1 MIRSLYVRVVLT
13 FIAVTV
19 ISLLISSF
27 IAFRWFEKDVNRDMS
42 AELMKE
48 GAKVQQ
54 LYDAWQPEDL
64 SVFVE
69 QTSSLIRELHI
80 TLVGPDGQT
89 IDSEDK
95 GQNPPIKKGNYAE
108 EVDTVLS
115 GANAIIQ
122 EESQQGDPM
131 RPVAIGVPLQT
142 TDGVYAM
149 FLQPNLKPQRE
160 NFRRN
165 NTMINLT
172 SLLVGSF
179 LILMASRFLVSP
191 LKKMTSATRQ
201 IARGDFRIN
210 LRMKRR
216 DEIGELAES
225 IQLMASELGQL
236 EQMRKDF
243 VSNVSHEM
251 QTPLTS
257 IHGFSQALT
266 ISELSDKERIRYAS
280 IIETESERLS
290 RLIRNLL
297 KLSSLDS
304 DKHPF
309 QIEAYR
315 LDRQLRDVILT
326 LEPIWTSKSITF
338 HLHLQELVIQADR
351 DQLSQVWTNLIHN
364 ALKFSSEGGSIEI
377 SMTRERGYAVIAI
390 KDHGEGMAKEDLQ
403 RIFERFYKAD
413 ASRNRYEGSGLG
425 LSIAKKIIDLHEG
438 RIQVESELGEGTT
451 FRVYLRL

>member
-13 FIAVTV
+13 FIAVT
-19 ISLLISSF
+19 IIGLFISSVVS
-27 IAFRWFEKDVNRDMS
+27 FRWFEKDVNRDMS
-42 AELMKE
+42 GELMKE
-48 GAKVQQ
+48 GEKIQQ
-54 LYDAWQPEDL
+54 LYDTWQPEDL

-69 QTSSLIRELHI
+69 QTSSIMKELHI
-80 TLVGPDGQT
+80 TLIGTDGQT
-89 IDSEDK
+89 IGSGHAEKNPMLKDGGYADK
-95 GQNPPIKKGNYAE
+95 
-108 EVDTVLS
+108 VDTVLS
-115 GANAIIQ
+115 GMEAIIQ
-122 EESQQGDPM
+122 DEGQKGSPP
-131 RPVAIGVPLQT
+131 RPVAIGVPLHT
-142 TDGVYAM
+142 EDGVYAM

-160 NFRRN
+160 SFWRN
-165 NTMINLT
+165 NTMFNMT
-172 SLLVGSF
+172 SLLVGSV
-179 LILMASRFLVSP
+179 LILMASRFIVSP

-201 IARGDFRIN
+201 ITRGDFNIN

-266 ISELSDKERIRYAS
+266 ISEISDKERIRYAS
-280 IIETESERLS
+280 IIEAESERLS

-309 QIEAYR
+309 QMESYR
-315 LDRQLRDVILT
+315 LDRQLRDVILSM
-326 LEPIWTSKSITF
+326 EPIWTSKSITL

-364 ALKFSSEGGSIEI
+364 ALKFSPEGGSVEI
-377 SMTRERGYAVIAI
+377 TMTRERGYVVVAI
-390 KDHGEGMAKEDLQ
+390 QDHGEGMAKEDLQ

-425 LSIAKKIIDLHEG
+425 LSIAKKIIDIHEG
-438 RIQVESELGEGTT
+438 RIQVESELGEGTI
-451 FRVYLRL
+451 FRVYLTL

>member
-1 MIRSLYVRVVLT
+1 MIRSLYVRVVII
-13 FIAVTV
+13 FIAVTI
-19 ISLLISSF
+19 ISLMISSLF
-27 IAFRWFEKDVNRDMS
+27 AFRWFEKDVNRGMS
-42 AELMKE
+42 SDLMVDGK
-48 GAKVQQ
+48 KIQQ
-54 LYDAWQPEDL
+54 LYESWQPEDL
-64 SVFVE
+64 SEFLA
-69 QTSSLIRELHI
+69 QSSSMMRSLHI
-80 TLVGPDGQT
+80 TLMDADGHSM
-89 IDSEDK
+89 DSGNNERT
-95 GQNPPIKKGNYAE
+95 PPVKKESYAE
-108 EVDTVLS
+108 QVDTILS
-115 GANAIIQ
+115 GSDVVI
-122 EESQQGDPM
+122 EESGPNGSPA
-131 RPVAIGVPLQT
+131 RPIAIGMPLRT
-142 TDGVYAM
+142 ADGVYAM

-160 NFRRN
+160 DFRRN
-165 NTMINLT
+165 NGIFNMT

-179 LILMASRFLVSP
+179 LILMASRFVVSP

-201 IARGDFRIN
+201 IARGDFKVN
-210 LRMKRR
+210 LHTKRR

-225 IQLMASELGQL
+225 IQHMAGELGQL

-266 ISELSDKERIRYAS
+266 ISELSDEERIRYAS

-309 QIEAYR
+309 QPETYR
-315 LDRQLRDVILT
+315 LDRQLKDVILS
-326 LEPIWTSKSITF
+326 LEPIWTGKSITF
-338 HLHLQELVIQADR
+338 HLHLQEQVIYADR

-364 ALKFSSEGGSIEI
+364 ALKFSPDGGSIEI
-377 SMTRERGYAVIAI
+377 TMNRERGYTVVAI
-390 KDHGEGMAKEDLQ
+390 QDQGEGMAKEDLQ

-425 LSIAKKIIDLHEG
+425 LSIAKKIMDIHEG
-438 RIQVESELGEGTT
+438 RIQVESELGEGTI
-451 FRVYLRL
+451 FRVYLKL

>member
-13 FIAVTV
+13 FIAVTI
-19 ISLLISSF
+19 ISLTISSF
-27 IAFRWFEKDVNRDMS
+27 VAFRWFEKDVNRDMS
-42 AELMKE
+42 GELIEE
-48 GAKVQQ
+48 GEKIQQ
-54 LYDAWQPEDL
+54 LYDTWQPEDL

-69 QTSSLIRELHI
+69 QTSNIMRELHI
-80 TLVGPDGQT
+80 TLVGSDGQT
-89 IDSEDK
+89 IDSGNDEK
-95 GQNPPIKKGNYAE
+95 NPPVKKGNYTE
-108 EVDTVLS
+108 KVDTVLS
-115 GANAIIQ
+115 GADTIIQ
-122 EESQQGDPM
+122 EKEPNGGPL

-142 TDGVYAM
+142 ADGVYAM

-160 NFRRN
+160 SFRRN
-165 NTMINLT
+165 NSMFNMTT
-172 SLLVGSF
+172 LLVGSF

-191 LKKMTSATRQ
+191 LKKMTTATRQ
-201 IARGDFRIN
+201 IARGDFKIN
-210 LRMKRR
+210 LRMRRR

-225 IQLMASELGQL
+225 IQHMASELGQL

-266 ISELSDKERIRYAS
+266 ISEISDKERIRYAS
-280 IIETESERLS
+280 IIEAESERLS

-297 KLSSLDS
+297 RLSSLDS

-315 LDRQLRDVILT
+315 LDRQLRDIILSM
-326 LEPIWTSKSITF
+326 EPIWTSKSITF

-364 ALKFSSEGGSIEI
+364 ALKFSPEGGSIEI
-377 SMTRERGYAVIAI
+377 TMTRERGYVVVAI
-390 KDHGEGMAKEDLQ
+390 QDYGEGMAKEDLQ

-425 LSIAKKIIDLHEG
+425 LSIAKKIIDIHEG
-438 RIQVESELGEGTT
+438 RIQVESELGMGTI
-451 FRVYLRL
+451 FRVYLSL